1 MRHALARL
9 LAAPLPLG
17 AALSSRAWA
26 ADGPAGAGEDATG
39 LPQLDATTYASQ
51 VFWLL
56 VTFAL
61 LYLLMDRVFLPRLG
75 GVIEERRN
83 RIADDYDQAA
93 EFSRQAEDAQT
104 AYDRSLAD
112 AKARAASI
120 SAETRAAIDA
130 DIKEME
136 AESDARLEG
145 EIAAA
150 EASIRQTAEAARA
163 AVQTAAREAT
173 ADIVEALTG
182 RRPDPS
188 EVDAALAQAQEPAA
202 RAA

>member
-1 MRHALARL
+1 MRHALIRL
-9 LAAPLPLG
+9 ATAPLLFG
-17 AALSSRAWA
+17 TALA

-93 EFSRQAEDAQT
+93 EFQRQAEDAEA
-104 AYDRSLAD
+104 AYERSLND
-112 AKARAASI
+112 AKARAAGI
-120 SAETRAAIDA
+120 SAETRSAIDA
-130 DIKEME
+130 DIAEME
-136 AESDARLEG
+136 AESDARLDA
-145 EIAAA
+145 EIQAA
-150 EASIRQTAEAARA
+150 EASIRETAEAAQA

-182 RRPDPS
+182 RRPDEA
-188 EVDAALAQAQEPAA
+188 EVTAALADAQEPAA

>member
-1 MRHALARL
+1 MRHALASL
-9 LAAPLPLG
+9 TAAPLVLS
-17 AALSSRAWA
+17 AALA
-26 ADGPAGAGEDATG
+26 ADGPAGAGEDAGG
-39 LPQLDATTYASQ
+39 LPQLDASTYASQ

-93 EFSRQAEDAQT
+93 EFQRQAEDAE
-104 AYDRSLAD
+104 AGYERSLAD

-120 SAETRAAIDA
+120 SAETRQAIEA
-130 DIKEME
+130 DIAEME
-136 AESDARLEG
+136 AESEARLRG
-145 EIAAA
+145 EIEAA
-150 EASIRQTAEAARA
+150 EASIRQTTEAAEAAIR
-163 AVQTAAREAT
+163 TAARDAT
-173 ADIVEALTG
+173 AEIVEALTG
-182 RRPDPS
+182 RRPDAG
-188 EVDAALAQAQEPAA
+188 EVDAALAQAQEPQS

>member
-1 MRHALARL
+1 MRHALASL
-9 LAAPLPLG
+9 LAAPTLLG
-17 AALSSRAWA
+17 AAFA

-39 LPQLDATTYASQ
+39 LPQLDSSTYASQ

-93 EFSRQAEDAQT
+93 EFQRQAEDAEA
-104 AYDRSLAD
+104 AYERSLND

-120 SAETRAAIDA
+120 SAETRSAIDA
-130 DIKEME
+130 DIAEME

-145 EIAAA
+145 EIQAA
-150 EASIRQTAEAARA
+150 EASIRETAEAAQA

-182 RRPDPS
+182 RRPEEA
-188 EVDAALAQAQEPAA
+188 EVAAALADAQEPAA